1 MSRQLNLIQT
11 TSIYF
16 SFCQTMI
23 WQNFFSE
30 LDAYVQVDTCNH
42 GIVFHRAQCA
52 LHSCL
57 QYEETR
63 NLGSQTFYYLAI
75 FHSHS
80 MLGYVS
86 PIPGRKRVRPVFFT
100 PFHDTFWSILQL
112 SVRLCIL
119 QTTGYPLLTPISRF
133 PRRFDQRSLRYPF
146 LRKL

>member
-1 MSRQLNLIQT
+1 MFPKLSRQLNLIQT

-16 SFCQTMI
+16 SFCPTMI

-52 LHSCL
+52 LHSSL

-86 PIPGRKRVRPVFFT
+86 PIPGRKRVRPVVLPLSTTLSGPSYSFLCDYVSYKQ
-100 PFHDTFWSILQL
+100 PGIL
-112 SVRLCIL
+112 
-119 QTTGYPLLTPISRF
+119 Y
-133 PRRFDQRSLRYPF
+133 
-146 LRKL
+146 